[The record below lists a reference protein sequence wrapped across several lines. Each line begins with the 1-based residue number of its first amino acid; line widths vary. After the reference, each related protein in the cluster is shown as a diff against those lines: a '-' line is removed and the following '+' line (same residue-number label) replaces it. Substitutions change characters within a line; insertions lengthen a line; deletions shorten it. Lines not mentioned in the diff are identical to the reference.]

1 MDDISKNRFISLLVE
16 NQVGVLAKVSGLFS
30 GKFYNL
36 KSLTVGTTEA
46 DDISRMTIC
55 VDSTDSVFEQIKK
68 QLNAMVEVIKVV
80 DLSETPVHMKEL
92 LFAKLTDLTKEEMD
106 LAFKIAQAF
115 EVRVVDIDKNG
126 VLIEALLVE
135 HKNDDLTALLK
146 KSFKN
151 LEIARGGSVAIESIS
166 TYRR

>member
-46 DDISRMTIC
+46 EDTSRMTIC

-68 QLNAMVEVIKVV
+68 QLNAMVEVIKVS